1 MTPEERAEA
10 ALRHLPIM
18 ATAREAAVVFV
29 ARAIREA
36 EDDVRRDVMRE
47 QRVVLFRDTDVT
59 SVSTATALDEAR
71 DRPAPPSWARGAPT
85 TTAAVDEAEARGA
98 AKATERIA
106 AWLEKPRATRIAPK
120 WVAAAI
126 RAGKHEEAP

>member
-71 DRPAPPSWARGAPT
+71 ERLI
-85 TTAAVDEAEARGA
+85 TAAVDEAEARGA